1 MHQQKYTCACVTG
14 ATSGIGLAYC
24 HHLANHGIDLILV
37 ARDEETLRE
46 LSKELSDQY
55 GVNAWYYPIDLSK
68 RDSAKAL
75 VSAMELDQLNIDL
88 LINNA
93 GHGDVGEFHEE
104 PWQHHEALIQLML
117 TSLTELC
124 YLLLPQLLSRQ
135 RAGIINV
142 SSIVSLMSMP
152 LKGNKL
158 RVLYEPIKSYVTEL
172 SRGLS
177 RQYADQGIKVQALC
191 PGLTLSNFHHRI
203 GESELYSIIPKTF
216 WMQPEAVV
224 KSSWRA
230 FKRSRRSC
238 VVSGWKNKIL
248 VIIFKCIH
256 LFRF

>member
-75 VSAMELDQLNIDL
+75 VSAMKLDQLNIDL

>member
-1 MHQQKYTCACVTG
+1 MHQKNYSCACVTG

-24 HHLANHGIDLILV
+24 HHLASQGTDLILV

-46 LSKELSDQY
+46 LSKKLSDQY

-68 RDSAKAL
+68 QDSAKAL

-93 GHGDVGEFHEE
+93 GHGDVGEFLEE

-124 YLLLPQLLSRQ
+124 YLLLPQLIRQ
-135 RAGIINV
+135 QQAGIINV

-152 LKGNKL
+152 LKGRKL
-158 RVLYEPIKSYVTEL
+158 RLLYEPIKSYVTEL

-177 RQYADQGIKVQALC
+177 KQYAHQGVKVQALC

-203 GESELYSIIPKTF
+203 DESELYSIIPKTF

-230 FKRSRRSC
+230 LTKSKRSC
-238 VVSGWKNKIL
+238 VVSGWKNKLL
-248 VIIFKCIH
+248 VMIFKGIH

>member
-46 LSKELSDQY
+46 LSKKLSDQY

-75 VSAMELDQLNIDL
+75 VSAMKLDQLNIDL